1 MTAKLTEILKSGPP
15 APRVALLPDQ
25 RFFVRV
31 VPIAGAA
38 TATDVAMQVDLALET
53 LSPFPPA
60 QLYHGYYWVP
70 GSERVLIFAS
80 YRKRFSPEQAAEWQQ
95 AELVMPAFAAVLEAP
110 HEPATTL
117 VFPSADG
124 LTAVHWDGGPV
135 PSAILT
141 RTLTPEATDEER
153 TQARDELLRAAGGS
167 KAVIDLTAPPEIA
180 VSPDEKTFLFRAG
193 EFSTQL
199 SAASAGSLDV
209 RDKTELAAYRRARAR
224 DIGLWR
230 ILTGCAAALVFLAF
244 AELVVLGGKVFWL
257 KTQSTLISAQN
268 PLVSQVMQANEFANR
283 IEELSEKRLLPLEM
297 VTAIGAKEKRGGIL
311 FTRIMA
317 STTNGVYSLQVDA
330 QTPNSADLEV
340 YLLAVQKLPSV
351 AEAKI
356 PKPRVGPGLTTFTLY
371 VTFKPDAIKPG
382 NPS

>member
-1 MTAKLTEILKSGPP
+1 MTAKLTEFLKSGPP
-15 APRVALLPDQ
+15 APRAALLPDQ

-31 VPIAGAA
+31 VPVSGAA
-38 TATDVAMQVDLALET
+38 TAADVAMQVDLALET

-70 GSERVLIFAS
+70 GADRVLIFAS
-80 YRKRFSPEQAAEWQQ
+80 YRKRFSPEQAAEWKE
-95 AELVMPAFAAVLEAP
+95 AELVLPAFAAVLEAP
-110 HEPATTL
+110 HEPASTL
-117 VFPSADG
+117 IFPSADG
-124 LTAVHWDGGPV
+124 LTAVHWDSSPV
-135 PSAILT
+135 PAAILT
-141 RTLTPEATDEER
+141 RTLAPEATDEER

-167 KAVIDLTAPPEIA
+167 KAVIDLAVAPEIA

-193 EFSTQL
+193 EFAAQL
-199 SAASAGSLDV
+199 SAASAASIDV

-244 AELVVLGGKVFWL
+244 AELAVVGGRVFWL
-257 KTQSTLISAQN
+257 KTQTTRISAQN
-268 PLVSQVMQANEFANR
+268 TPVSQVMQANEFANR
-283 IEELSEKRLLPLEM
+283 IEELSNKRLLPLEM

-311 FTRIMA
+311 FTRIVS
-317 STTNGVYSLQVDA
+317 STTNGVYSLQIDA
-330 QTPNSADLEV
+330 QTTNSADLEV
-340 YLLAVQKLPSV
+340 YRLALLKLSSV
-351 AEAKI
+351 ADATI

-382 NPS
+382 NPT